1 MSEVLLGKILSY
13 FPDKGFGFVRLV
25 GPQCPPGCYHNRDS
39 EGCNQP
45 SYFFHISRSP
55 SLDPN
60 QIKLRETL
68 VDFEV
73 EENPYNGRDEAVNL
87 TPV

>member
-1 MSEVLLGKILSY
+1 MSEVLLGVVVSY
-13 FPDKGFGFVRLV
+13 FPNGFGFVRLV
-25 GPQCPPGCYHNRDS
+25 GPMCPAGCDHHQRL
-39 EGCNQP
+39 GCNQP

-55 SLDPN
+55 SLDPEK
-60 QIKLRETL
+60 ITLRETL